1 MADQY
6 HIDSNIVTTSDSI
19 EPMAGLVVNTT
30 MTDSQSVISNV
41 TTGGV
46 GAKGD
51 KGEQG
56 IPGATGATGA
66 TGPKGDKGADSTVPG
81 PQGPQG
87 PQGVQGTAGTN
98 GTNGAKGD
106 KGDTGAMGIQ
116 GVKGDTGDTGP
127 QGIPGPQGEQGL
139 KGEQGD
145 TGLTGATGPEG
156 PQGLQGIQGDKGD
169 TGAQGIQGE
178 KGDKGD
184 TGDEGPQG
192 PIGLT
197 GPEGPQGPQ
206 GIQGETGPAG
216 SGSDNLP
223 VMARIF
229 TPIKPSAQSGG
240 FGYTFAGSIEF
251 YNAGTYAIGDYAE
264 FLVPLAAG
272 NYDFNISYATF
283 SSAGIIKLTVDGVD
297 IGATIDAYSAT
308 TVRYLQTTRSSVA
321 VAGGLTPIRIE
332 VTGKNASSGN
342 YRYII
347 QSILANKV

>member
-1 MADQY
+1 MPFQ
-6 HIDSNIVTTSDSI
+6 
-19 EPMAGLVVNTT
+19 LVKLLGSPVE
-30 MTDSQSVISNV
+30 IKPILR
-41 TTGGV
+41 
-46 GAKGD
+46 GAYN
-51 KGEQG
+51 
-56 IPGATGATGA
+56 GATAYGY
-66 TGPKGDKGADSTVPG
+66 GDLVTY
-81 PQGPQG
+81 
-87 PQGVQGTAGTN
+87 
-98 GTNGAKGD
+98 NGASYV
-106 KGDTGAMGIQ
+106 A
-116 GVKGDTGDTGP
+116 TGDT
-127 QGIPGPQGEQGL
+127 
-139 KGEQGD
+139 
-145 TGLTGATGPEG
+145 TGNLPTDAAYW
-156 PQGLQGIQGDKGD
+156 QIIS
-169 TGAQGIQGE
+169 A
-178 KGDKGD
+178 KGD

-251 YNAGTYAIGDYAE
+251 YNTGTYAIGNYAE

-272 NYDFNISYATF
+272 NYDFDISYATF

>member
-1 MADQY
+1 MGSYRLVKMLNPVSITVAGTFTPKGAYSGSTSYSVGDQVDY
-6 HIDSNIVTTSDSI
+6 NGTSYILYSAASAGTLPTDNTKWGVLASKGDTGSAGTPGTNGID
-19 EPMAGLVVNTT
+19 
-30 MTDSQSVISNV
+30 
-41 TTGGV
+41 

-51 KGEQG
+51 
-56 IPGATGATGA
+56 
-66 TGPKGDKGADSTVPG
+66 
-81 PQGPQG
+81 
-87 PQGVQGTAGTN
+87 
-98 GTNGAKGD
+98 KGD

-240 FGYTFAGSIEF
+240 FGYTFAGNIEF

-272 NYDFNISYATF
+272 NYNFDISYATF
-283 SSAGIIKLTVDGVD
+283 SSGGIIKLTVDGVD